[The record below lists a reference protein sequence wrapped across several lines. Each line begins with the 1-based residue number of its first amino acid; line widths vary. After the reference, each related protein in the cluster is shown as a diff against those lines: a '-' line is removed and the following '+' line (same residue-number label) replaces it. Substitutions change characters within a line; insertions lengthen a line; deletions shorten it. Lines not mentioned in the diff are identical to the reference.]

1 MRVDPV
7 SYGDIEDDELRAL
20 FADFPRNESGEV
32 DLPTHF
38 RVEAHLPEVTKH
50 VLLALRA
57 NRENG
62 DLPLELVH
70 KLYLAV
76 SMANDCG
83 YCTGVYCTILSEDV
97 GTESVREFQR
107 ALEAG
112 ELEGMEGDVV
122 EFAVTLATDP
132 HALGDDDFDA
142 LRDEHGLTDRD
153 LVQLVSLVNIISG
166 YNRVTTAFDCEYE
179 ELYHAAPWEGI

>member
-7 SYGDIEDDELRAL
+7 TYDDIEDAELREL
-20 FADFPRNESGEV
+20 FAEFPRNESGEV
-32 DLPTHF
+32 GLPNHF
-38 RVEAHLPEVTKH
+38 QVEAHLPEATRH
-50 VLLALRA
+50 VLLALQA

-62 DLPLELVH
+62 DLPLSLVR

-97 GTESVREFQR
+97 GEDSVREFQR
-107 ALEAG
+107 ALEAD
-112 ELEGMEGDVV
+112 ELEGMEGDLV

-132 HALGDDDFDA
+132 HTVTDEDFER
-142 LRDEHGLTDRD
+142 LRGEYGLTDRD
-153 LVQLVSLVNIISG
+153 LVQVVSLVNIISG

-179 ELYHAAPWEGI
+179 EFYHAAPWEGL

>member
-7 SYGDIEDDELRAL
+7 TYDDIEDPELRAL
-20 FADFPRNESGEV
+20 FEAFPRNESGEV
-32 DLPTHF
+32 DLPNHF
-38 RVEAHLPEVTKH
+38 QVEAHLPEVTKH
-50 VLLALRA
+50 VLLALQA

-62 DLPLELVH
+62 DLPRPLVR

-83 YCTGVYCTILSEDV
+83 YCTGVYCTILSESV
-97 GTESVREFQR
+97 GDDAVREFQR

-112 ELEGMEGDVV
+112 ELAGREGDIV

-132 HALGDDDFDA
+132 HTLTDA
-142 LRDEHGLTDRD
+142 EFESLREHGLTDRD
-153 LVQLVSLVNIISG
+153 FVQIVSLVNIISG

-179 ELYHAAPWEGI
+179 EFYHAAPWEGL